1 MLITPSRTGALGALM
16 PAEYTSFPGL
26 YSEFMFWSIIV
37 GAFTFIWLAYTV
49 LVHRKGITSEKTL
62 EEITPG
68 VFPKE
73 RDNLKLELAWFVGPS
88 ILVMWLVWISWQSM
102 VGSWGTIPDPDADET
117 FEMELVG
124 YQWFWEFTYTE
135 SLEWDTDGAAP
146 PNSITFTN
154 TTEGIQVDILG
165 DVADTYGEMGELV
178 VVLSD
183 LPTTPYNLSSDDG
196 VLVGDIAAKG
206 HPYRAGE
213 HSVITVKVIVEDGPD
228 ITLAE
233 RHHISNGH
241 VSSGEGWIP
250 NNHDIV
256 MTMTTKDSGE
266 HPAVLHAPFLAEWG
280 VKEDVTPGIWT
291 TMYFH
296 PQDLGTYEM
305 TCTEYCGLQHSVMV
319 AQVHVVN
326 PVGGGA

>member
-1 MLITPSRTGALGALM
+1 M
-16 PAEYTSFPGL
+16 
-26 YSEFMFWSIIV
+26 
-37 GAFTFIWLAYTV
+37 
-49 LVHRKGITSEKTL
+49 
-62 EEITPG
+62 
-68 VFPKE
+68 
-73 RDNLKLELAWFVGPS
+73 
-88 ILVMWLVWISWQSM
+88 
-102 VGSWGTIPDPDADET
+102 
-117 FEMELVG
+117 
-124 YQWFWEFTYTE
+124 
-135 SLEWDTDGAAP
+135 
-146 PNSITFTN
+146 
-154 TTEGIQVDILG
+154 
-165 DVADTYGEMGELV
+165 
-178 VVLSD
+178 
-183 LPTTPYNLSSDDG
+183 
-196 VLVGDIAAKG
+196 
-206 HPYRAGE
+206 
-213 HSVITVKVIVEDGPD
+213 IVEDGPD
-228 ITLAE
+228 IKLAE

-296 PQDLGTYEM
+296 PQDLGTFEM